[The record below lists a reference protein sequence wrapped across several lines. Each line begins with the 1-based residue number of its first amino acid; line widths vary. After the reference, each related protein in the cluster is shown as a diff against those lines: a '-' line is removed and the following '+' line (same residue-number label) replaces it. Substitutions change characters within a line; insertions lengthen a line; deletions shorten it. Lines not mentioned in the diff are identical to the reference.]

1 MPQRDHNL
9 NYMKPYRREL
19 RNHSTVAEMG
29 LWKWLK
35 RRQVE
40 GLLFRRQFSVGNYIL
55 DFYCPELHLAIEL
68 DGEVHNYTIEEDKLR
83 SQVLL
88 EQHGIRVIRFEN
100 HWVFDHLPWILDAI
114 KEEKI
119 KYLNQDF
126 TQS

>member
-35 RRQVE
+35 GRQVE

-55 DFYCPELHLAIEL
+55 DSI
-68 DGEVHNYTIEEDKLR
+68 
-83 SQVLL
+83 VLSCIWPSNL
-88 EQHGIRVIRFEN
+88 TAKCTTTPSRRTNSAAKCCWNSMVSGSYGLKTTGCLTTYRG
-100 HWVFDHLPWILDAI
+100 
-114 KEEKI
+114 
-119 KYLNQDF
+119 YLM
-126 TQS
+126 QSKKRKSNT